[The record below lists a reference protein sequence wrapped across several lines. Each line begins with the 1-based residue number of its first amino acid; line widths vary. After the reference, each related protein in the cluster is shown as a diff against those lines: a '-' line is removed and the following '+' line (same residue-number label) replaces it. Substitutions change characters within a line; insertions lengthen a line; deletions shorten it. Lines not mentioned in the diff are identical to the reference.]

1 MWYRVLGSI
10 LWPVVRYIQKRQSE
24 DFSRLLEIEKTERDV
39 SRLMPFCN
47 YSCIKI
53 YLGGI
58 YSVEPAAAKKT
69 LT

>member
-1 MWYRVLGSI
+1 MWYKLLGSV
-10 LWPVVRYIQKRQSE
+10 LWPVVWYIQKRQPE
-24 DFSRLLEIEKTERDV
+24 DFSRLLETERTERDV

-53 YLGGI
+53 YLGGFYGI
-58 YSVEPAAAKKT
+58 EPQAAENT